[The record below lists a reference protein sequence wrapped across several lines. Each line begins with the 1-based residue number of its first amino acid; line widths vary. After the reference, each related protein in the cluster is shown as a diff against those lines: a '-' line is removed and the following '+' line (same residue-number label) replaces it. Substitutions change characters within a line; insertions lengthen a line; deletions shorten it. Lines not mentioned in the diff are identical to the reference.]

1 MIAIETFNLSKSF
14 TVYSSFFNRIKGKGK
29 KIHALKNVNLQIK
42 KGEIFGLLGP
52 NGAGKTTLINIIST
66 LILPDSGTAKVF
78 GFDIIEEAD
87 EIRKIISL
95 SSAYSSLYDEL
106 TVKENLKIYAML
118 YDLDVDIDNF
128 ITLLDLEEHKNKKF
142 GELSSGN
149 KQKAIIAKSLMIN
162 PKLLLLDEMTI
173 GLDPSVALKIRK
185 IIKSWKEKNKA
196 TILLATH
203 NMYEAEEMCNRI
215 AIMHKGEIIACDT
228 PSNLKKLVKEE
239 DCIEIKL
246 RETEIPTPLSL
257 IKLEG
262 IKGISVDKNV
272 IRVYVDDA
280 EKRLQNIIETI
291 LSKHYH
297 IESIKIK
304 EPTLE
309 AVFLKLTGT
318 KLV

>member
-142 GELSSGN
+142 EELSSGN

-162 PKLLLLDEMTI
+162 PKLLLLDEMTV

-203 NMYEAEEMCNRI
+203 NMYE
-215 AIMHKGEIIACDT
+215 
-228 PSNLKKLVKEE
+228 
-239 DCIEIKL
+239 
-246 RETEIPTPLSL
+246 
-257 IKLEG
+257 
-262 IKGISVDKNV
+262 
-272 IRVYVDDA
+272 
-280 EKRLQNIIETI
+280 
-291 LSKHYH
+291 
-297 IESIKIK
+297 
-304 EPTLE
+304 
-309 AVFLKLTGT
+309 
-318 KLV
+318 